1 MKKLREM
8 MLFHLIPWASNCQLV
23 LFSPPVLLPC
33 LEGGP
38 EFHAYPVPDLM
49 VRGRWYLSDSWTAPE
64 SGFWHGLSGL
74 RSVIER
80 LDYLR
85 DLGVD

>member
-1 MKKLREM
+1 MGVELSTCAFQSSCVPA
-8 MLFHLIPWASNCQLV
+8 LSGGI
-23 LFSPPVLLPC
+23 FS
-33 LEGGP
+33 

-49 VRGRWYLSDSWTAPE
+49 VRGRWYLSDSWTVPE

-74 RSVIER
+74 RSAIER